1 MSVIKHVDR
10 SGDEVEVICSEFCR
24 WKIDRDGHRVGG
36 STAVH
41 EKTPLMNQFVSKCSH
56 KESREFVN
64 SFRQHRKVNVKS

>member
-41 EKTPLMNQFVSKCSH
+41 RKTH
-56 KESREFVN
+56 
-64 SFRQHRKVNVKS
+64 